1 MVRNEN
7 GFSAS
12 RIVVLLWIHRLSHRH
27 FLLFPFSCHSK
38 HNQSSSDDGDEKRAF
53 SASVSVQFGMRTDSR
68 NVVTSD
74 PFPLLISFNR
84 RTKHRL
90 SLPMVL
96 FSLLHS
102 QWRESVAQ
110 VSPLYCILHSFEFMA
125 VHPFARVA
133 KRSLTFAFL
142 LFSPN
147 LSDLHC
153 DCLLRGG
160 SACPTRVPSPRSS
173 VLSRRRLSSGRG
185 SGR

>member
-1 MVRNEN
+1 MRTDSQRRVSSCCC
-7 GFSAS
+7 GSIAFLTVIS
-12 RIVVLLWIHRLSHRH
+12 
-27 FLLFPFSCHSK
+27 LLFPFSCHSK

-53 SASVSVQFGMRTDSR
+53 SASVSVQFGMRTFSQCR
-68 NVVTSD
+68 YFGSI
-74 PFPLLISFNR
+74 PFAHFSTGARSIA
-84 RTKHRL
+84 

-153 DCLLRGG
+153 DCLLRE
-160 SACPTRVPSPRSS
+160 ALHALHECHRLVRPFV
-173 VLSRRRLSSGRG
+173 SRRRLSSGRG
-185 SGR
+185 SGRSAIYC